1 MGPSSRAGL
10 VEWDKMERPS
20 ATRPQETAVEVVIV
34 DTPADAVPI
43 VADAYSRLLR
53 AKPDAVLGLA
63 TGSTPL
69 GVYKELIRR
78 HREEGLSFARARSFN
93 LDEYVGLPEGHPEAY
108 ATFIR
113 REFTD
118 QVDFAPG
125 AVRGPNGL
133 AADLLQEAMDYDDA
147 IVDSGGIDLQILG
160 IGSDGHIAFNE
171 PMSSLGSRTRLKTL
185 TEQTREDNAR
195 FFDSIDEVPRLCLT
209 QGIGTIMEARHIIML
224 GFGEGKADAVHAC
237 VEGPIMA
244 KWPASA
250 LQLHPHT
257 TVVVDEAA
265 ASKLDEHDYYKT
277 TWSKKPE
284 WQSI

>member
-1 MGPSSRAGL
+1 M
-10 VEWDKMERPS
+10 
-20 ATRPQETAVEVVIV
+20 EVVIV
-34 DTPADAVPI
+34 ETPADAAPI
-43 VADAYSRLLR
+43 VADAYTRLLNV
-53 AKPDAVLGLA
+53 KPDAILGLA

-69 GVYKELIRR
+69 GVYHELIRR
-78 HREEGLSFARARSFN
+78 HKEEGLSFAQVHSFN

-108 ATFIR
+108 STFIR

-118 QVDFAPG
+118 QVDIPAQ
-125 AVRGPNGL
+125 AVRGPDGL
-133 AADLLQEAMDYDDA
+133 AEDLLQAAIDYDNA
-147 IVDSGGIDLQILG
+147 IVNSGGIDLQILG

-195 FFDSIDEVPRLCLT
+195 FFDGDIEAVPRMCLT
-209 QGIGTIMEARHIIML
+209 QGIGTIMEARHVIML
-224 GFGEGKADAVHAC
+224 GFGENKADAVHAC
-237 VEGPIMA
+237 VEGPVMA

-250 LQLHPHT
+250 LQFHPRC

-277 TWSKKPE
+277 TFSKKPE
-284 WQSI
+284 WQPI

>member
-1 MGPSSRAGL
+1 M
-10 VEWDKMERPS
+10 
-20 ATRPQETAVEVVIV
+20 EVVIV

-43 VADAYSRLLR
+43 VADAYSKLLTQ
-53 AKPDAVLGLA
+53 KPDAILGLA

-118 QVDFAPG
+118 HIDIPAG
-125 AVRGPNGL
+125 SVRGPNGL
-133 AADLLQEAMDYDDA
+133 AEDLLQEAIDYDNA

-224 GFGEGKADAVHAC
+224 GFGANKAEAVHAC

-265 ASKLDEHDYYKT
+265 AAELEEHDYYKS
-277 TWSKKPE
+277 TWSKKPS

>member
-1 MGPSSRAGL
+1 M
-10 VEWDKMERPS
+10 
-20 ATRPQETAVEVVIV
+20 EVVIV

-43 VADAYSRLLR
+43 VADAYSKLL
-53 AKPDAVLGLA
+53 ADKPDAILGLA

-78 HREEGLSFARARSFN
+78 HKEDGLSFAQARSFN

-118 QVDFAPG
+118 QVDFRPG
-125 AVRGPNGL
+125 AVKGPDGL
-133 AADLLQEAMDYDDA
+133 AADLLQAAIDYDNA
-147 IVDSGGIDLQILG
+147 IVNSGGIDLQILG

-185 TEQTREDNAR
+185 TEQTRQDNAR

-209 QGIGTIMEARHIIML
+209 QGIGTIMEARHIVML
-224 GFGEGKADAVHAC
+224 GFGENKAATVHAC
-237 VEGPIMA
+237 IEGPIMA

-265 ASKLDEHDYYKT
+265 ASQLEEHDYYKT
-277 TWSKKPE
+277 TWSKKPD

>member
-1 MGPSSRAGL
+1 
-10 VEWDKMERPS
+10 
-20 ATRPQETAVEVVIV
+20 VEVVIV
-34 DTPADAVPI
+34 RTPADAVPI
-43 VADAYSRLLR
+43 VADAYSKLLTENP
-53 AKPDAVLGLA
+53 ACILGLA

-78 HREEGLSFARARSFN
+78 HEEEGLSFARARSFN

-118 QVDFAPG
+118 HVDFPAG
-125 AVRGPNGL
+125 AVRGPDGL
-133 AADLLQEAMDYDDA
+133 AADLLRAAVDYDNA
-147 IVDSGGIDLQILG
+147 IVNSGGIDLQILG

-209 QGIGTIMEARHIIML
+209 QGIGTIMEARHIVML
-224 GFGEGKADAVHAC
+224 GFGAGKAEAVHAC
-237 VEGPIMA
+237 IEGPIMA

-265 ASKLDEHDYYKT
+265 AAELEELEYYRT